1 MNILKY
7 IVILLLFP
15 STQIYPQVEL
25 TNQINNVLENK
36 TANNE
41 IKLRELQK
49 LTVQYKRTPNT
60 IEYGILLTEI
70 GSIYSTNEEIDKA
83 ISFLK
88 KGINIIKKY
97 KTIHL
102 EELNSARLKL
112 ANIYKEI
119 NSKEYYAILKEI
131 VDDKGNDNLTINTIA
146 LLTKKGDYYTG
157 INKLNTLLL
166 QKNTIDKEL
175 YIRKTIIKIYA
186 YMHESVYNS
195 KLTSDLK
202 LIKENHRIIDKKF
215 HKSTFDDSF
224 INGIYNN
231 LANIYESFNEYDIA
245 LDLYIK
251 AKKYFKANNEKSNML
266 YVTNNIG
273 YLYAKQNKINQAIEC
288 FQEILKTSDDDY
300 QIATAYNN
308 LGYFLN
314 SIPSEKKIT
323 YFQKAIQTI
332 LGRGKIVYTTPSLET
347 IRASGYQQDILVF
360 LIDLANHYV
369 KAYKES
375 KNKNYLFNAKE
386 TLYRIDELV
395 SLIRYESNTE
405 QSKLFWIEKGVNTY
419 MLAAEVCYLLDKI
432 DEAFYFMEKNKALL
446 LQENI
451 KKFQAKL
458 EIDIPKNIQE
468 REYKLYYDLKKSNKE
483 FQLKPKDALLKLKL
497 NKKNEEFQNFMDS
510 LRIKYPN
517 YVKIKQEIE
526 TVSIQKVITNLTTN
540 ECFITYILNE
550 NDGYGIFCSP
560 KEKKIFKIEN
570 ISLFQQDIHSLK
582 QLMKQRLLNKQQTK
596 AFQKVSISIFK
607 RLFPFDNA
615 LSKINNKK
623 IIIVPDDSLLNLPF
637 EALCINDTSNLL
649 KSYLVNYT
657 EISYLQSFSVFEKI
671 KQIKHNASKKIL
683 AIAPYQFEDT
693 KLQDL
698 TRSKEAMKSLEKYSE
713 SDILIGDKA
722 VKKTF
727 YEKSRDYEIIHLNT
741 HAGFDSI
748 SASPWI
754 SFRKEKLTL
763 DELYGIDNQA
773 ELVIL
778 DACETNEGTIAS
790 GEGILSLSRGF
801 FNNGSKSV
809 LASLWNV
816 NEKAGNEI
824 TSTFY
829 TELEQGKSKS
839 KALQLAKINYLKKH
853 QYSELLPYYW
863 ASFTLTGSSEPIK
876 LSKNNTTRDALFFG
890 FTTILLFS
898 FYRFRNRLFKSKK

>member
-1 MNILKY
+1 MNSLKY
-7 IVILLLFP
+7 IVILLLF
-15 STQIYPQVEL
+15 SSNQIYS
-25 TNQINNVLENK
+25 QIEFSNRKNNVLENK
-36 TANNE
+36 KISDD
-41 IKLRELQK
+41 IKLKELQK
-49 LTVQYKRTPNT
+49 LTFQYKKAPNKL
-60 IEYGILLTEI
+60 ENGILLTEI
-70 GSIYSTNEEIDKA
+70 GFIYYTNEEIEKA
-83 ISFLK
+83 ISFSK
-88 KGINIIKKY
+88 KGIDIIKIY
-97 KTIHL
+97 KPTHL
-102 EELNSARLKL
+102 KDLNIARFKL
-112 ANIYKEI
+112 ANIYKDFD
-119 NSKEYYAILKEI
+119 SKKYYSILEEI
-131 VDDKGNDNLTINTIA
+131 VADNEKDNLTINAIA

-157 INKLNTLLL
+157 INKLNSLLL

-186 YMHESVYNS
+186 YMHESIYNS

-202 LIKENHRIIDKKF
+202 LIKENHRIIDEKF
-215 HKSTFDDSF
+215 PKSSFDDSF
-224 INGIYNN
+224 IYGIYNN

-288 FQEILKTSDDDY
+288 FQEILKTSEDDY
-300 QIATAYNN
+300 QLATAYNN

-314 SIPSEKKIT
+314 SIPSKKKIT

-332 LGRGKIVYTTPSLET
+332 LGKSKIIYNTPSLET
-347 IRASGYQQDILVF
+347 IRESGYQQDILVF
-360 LIDLANHYV
+360 LIDLSNHYV

-375 KNKNYLFNAKE
+375 NDINYLIKAKE

-419 MLAAEVCYLLDKI
+419 MLAVEVCYLLNKP

-458 EIDIPKNIQE
+458 EMDIPKNIQE
-468 REYKLYYDLKKSNKE
+468 REYKLYFDLKKARKE
-483 FQLKPKDALLKLKL
+483 FQLKPKDALLKLTL
-497 NKKNEEFQNFMDS
+497 NKRNLEFQNFMDS
-510 LRIKYPN
+510 LRVKYPN

-526 TVSIQKVITNLTTN
+526 TVSVQKVISNLTLN

-550 NDGYGIFCSP
+550 NDGYGIFCNQ
-560 KEKKIFKIEN
+560 KEKIFFKIEN
-570 ISLFQQDIHSLK
+570 VTSFQQDINSLK
-582 QLMKQRLLNKQQTK
+582 HLMKQRILNKQQTNN
-596 AFQKVSISIFK
+596 FQKASNSIFK

-615 LSKINNKK
+615 LAKINNKK

-637 EALCINDTSNLL
+637 EALSINDSSNLS
-649 KSYLVNYT
+649 KSYLINFT
-657 EISYLQSFSVFEKI
+657 EISYLQSFSILDKI
-671 KQIKHNASKKIL
+671 KQIRHKASKKIL
-683 AIAPYQFEDT
+683 AIAPYQFQDAQ
-693 KLQDL
+693 LQDL
-698 TRSKEAMKSLEKYSE
+698 IRSKEAVKSLNKYYST
-713 SDILIGDKA
+713 DILIGDSA
-722 VKKTF
+722 IKKTF

-748 SASPWI
+748 SESPWI

-778 DACETNEGTIAS
+778 DACKTNEGTIAS
-790 GEGILSLSRGF
+790 GEGMLSLSRGF

-816 NEKAGNEI
+816 NEKAGNDI
-824 TSTFY
+824 IATFY
-829 TELEQGKSKS
+829 NELEQGKTKS
-839 KALQLAKINYLKKH
+839 KALQLAKINYLKEH
-853 QYSELLPYYW
+853 QFSEILPYYW
-863 ASFTLTGSSEPIK
+863 ASFTLTGSTDSIK
-876 LSKNNTTRDALFFG
+876 LTKNYLQGIPLLIIIASI
-890 FTTILLFS
+890 ILLIGFVYLKRKS
-898 FYRFRNRLFKSKK
+898 LFK